1 MMSQLMTLSPA
12 SLQAVGTIDHYDPD
26 AELHGKLPRV
36 AGVAAA
42 MLVVLLGCSALVPM
56 RGAVVGSGQVNVA
69 SHVKQIAHPQ
79 GGTVAAILVHNGQH
93 VRKGQILLRL
103 DDRVTSADA
112 EMSTLGVDQLL
123 AQKARLEAEQSNA
136 PVIRF
141 PAALANRNDAAAHRA
156 MDEERQAFALRRAE
170 QGSMAGQLQARLSQ
184 TRQQI
189 GGYQSQ
195 IASLRRQSNLLEV
208 ERKGIQ
214 SLYERKLVTIS
225 RYNQLERQAAEIAG
239 SIGSIQ
245 AQIAQAHGQMS
256 EIGEQLLQLGGT
268 RRADAG
274 TQLAA
279 INAQLNQQRVR
290 AVSATDTQ
298 DRTVVRANQDG
309 VVDKLALSTIGGV
322 VRPAE
327 TLMVIVPAGDAMVVE
342 GVVSPTDIDQIR
354 AGQPVR
360 VRLSSLSTAATP
372 ELTGRLSY
380 VGADPV
386 VDERTGQSHF
396 PVRVTIDPGSMDQRT
411 RGQLKPG
418 LPSEIFIQT
427 GERSMLSYLTKPL
440 RDQFA
445 LSFRDN

>member
-1 MMSQLMTLSPA
+1 MTLSPA
-12 SLQAVGTIDHYDPD
+12 SLQAVGIIDHYDPD
-26 AELHGKLPRV
+26 AELRGRLPKV
-36 AGVAAA
+36 AGLASA
-42 MLVVLLGCSALVPM
+42 LLLALLASAALVPM
-56 RGAVVGSGQVNVA
+56 RGAVVGAGQVSVE
-69 SHVKQIAHPQ
+69 SRVKQIAHPL
-79 GGTVAAILVHNGQH
+79 GGTVAEILVHNGQH
-93 VRKGQILLRL
+93 VRKGQVLLRL

-123 AQKARLEAEQSNA
+123 AQKARLEAEHGDA
-136 PVIRF
+136 AAIRF
-141 PAALANRNDAAAHRA
+141 PEALTNRTDPAARQA
-156 MDEERQAFALRRAE
+156 MEDERHAFALRRAE
-170 QGSMAGQLQARLSQ
+170 KATMAGQLQARLGQ

-195 IASLRRQSNLLEV
+195 IVALRRQSDLLEV

-225 RYNQLERQAAEIAG
+225 RYNQLERQAAEITG

-245 AQIAQAHGQMS
+245 AQVAQAHGQMN
-256 EIGEQLLQLGGT
+256 EIGEQLLQLSGT

-298 DRTVVRANQDG
+298 DRTVVRASQDG
-309 VVDKLALSTIGGV
+309 VVDKLTLSTIGGV

-327 TLMVIVPAGDAMVVE
+327 ALMVIVPDGDAMVVE
-342 GVVSPTDIDQIR
+342 ANVSPTDIDQIR
-354 AGQPVR
+354 AGQQVR
-360 VRLSSLSTAATP
+360 VRFSALSTAATP
-372 ELTGRLSY
+372 ELLGTLAY
-380 VGADPV
+380 VGADAV

-396 PVRVTIDPGSMDQRT
+396 PVRITIDPASMDKRS

-418 LPSEIFIQT
+418 LPAEIYIQT